1 MCLYRKGTGQVTL
14 AGYDGNGAVSR
25 KQHTQHTQRFLCVGS
40 DALSI
45 LKGH

>member
-1 MCLYRKGTGQVTL
+1 MTL
-14 AGYDGNGAVSR
+14 ARHDGNEAVTS
-25 KQHTQHTQRFLCVGS
+25 KQHKRHTQPSVCGGS

>member
-1 MCLYRKGTGQVTL
+1 MTL

-25 KQHTQHTQRFLCVGS
+25 KQHTQPSLCVGS